1 VIKWVVGDTGVC
13 VYMRACVRVGK
24 LFMKHTDTPM
34 LVFSGSTEGGGVWGG
49 RVIRWDVGGA
59 GVRACARVC
68 VCTCVRVCM

>member
-1 VIKWVVGDTGVC
+1 MIKWVVGDTGVC

-49 RVIRWDVGGA
+49 
-59 GVRACARVC
+59 
-68 VCTCVRVCM
+68 